1 MVQRGAMATFKGDKC
16 EIFRNL
22 KILAMGEIQGKLYT
36 VKIVKEHV
44 NIAKQ
49 QPDADKYLW
58 HCRSGHLGMNNVNK
72 LTEENMASGM
82 DGANQ

>member
-1 MVQRGAMATFKGDKC
+1 MRN
-16 EIFRNL
+16 FRNS

-58 HCRSGHLGMNNVNK
+58 HCRFGHLGMNNVTNLLKKIWQVEWTVQTNK
-72 LTEENMASGM
+72 N
-82 DGANQ
+82 DKQFY